1 MVGHMSKL
9 LQMSIGLLIA
19 APALAQDALPDP
31 TRPPAGLQGAS
42 AASAPASTDSLVLQ
56 SVLLNAGRAPAAV
69 ISGQIVPL
77 GGLVGE
83 MRLASVSEHSVQ
95 LKGPQGA
102 TTLRLTPEVQKQ
114 QAQSKRMEPTK

>member
-1 MVGHMSKL
+1 MNKL
-9 LQMSIGLLIA
+9 LHAAIGLLIA

-31 TRPPAGLQGAS
+31 TRPPAGMQGAG
-42 AASAPASTDSLVLQ
+42 AASAPAATESLVLQ
-56 SVLLNAGRAPAAV
+56 SVLLNAGRRPAAV

-77 GGLVGE
+77 GGLVGD

-95 LKGPQGA
+95 LRGPQGA

-114 QAQSKRMEPTK
+114 QAQPKRMEPNK